1 MAITAA
7 ALRMQTDFPTEI
19 RITRGHSNRPLAS
32 RARSKR
38 SISRIV
44 IFVEIV
50 LVLLIVLV
58 FCWFDYEHAQ
68 EQGTR
73 ASTND

>member
-19 RITRGHSNRPLAS
+19 RITRGHSNRPQAW

-38 SISRIV
+38 SISRV
-44 IFVEIV
+44 TFVEIV
-50 LVLLIVLV
+50 LVH
-58 FCWFDYEHAQ
+58 FWFDYEQ
-68 EQGTR
+68 EHEYEQEKR
-73 ASTND
+73 